1 MNLSRCENGHF
12 YDKEKYASCPHCAQG
27 AGTEESMTTVFDENG
42 EANAVGETQSLQQP
56 PIKNNNGNVGAVDM
70 TEQVKP
76 RLDIFDQIP
85 GQAVSNAGFEM
96 PPMPNSPVA
105 PQVMSGWNQSLAGGT
120 DVTAPANSNVGSAIT
135 GMPEEDDDHTEAFY
149 GDLFAV
155 TPSVTETPETQM
167 NASSTRSTR
176 SSTPCVGWL
185 VALSGGH
192 LGQDFR
198 LKPGKNFL
206 GRDRSMDVVLDGD
219 KSVSRNKH
227 AIIVYEPKQHL
238 YLVQPGESSELV
250 YLNDEVVLSPV
261 KLKAYD
267 KITVGEVTLLFMP
280 LCGEQFNWSQM
291 LQKK

>member
-27 AGTEESMTTVFDENG
+27 AGTDGSMTTVFDENAETNG
-42 EANAVGETQSLQQP
+42 MGVTQSLQQP
-56 PIKNNNGNVGAVDM
+56 SIENNNGNGGAADM
-70 TEQVKP
+70 TEQVQPKV
-76 RLDIFDQIP
+76 DAFDQVP
-85 GQAVSNAGFEM
+85 GQVVPNPGFEM
-96 PPMPNSPVA
+96 PSMPNPPVT
-105 PQVMSGWNQSLAGGT
+105 PQLTPGWNPNPVGGA
-120 DVTAPANSNVGSAIT
+120 DVTTPANPPIGSVMP
-135 GMPEEDDDHTEAFY
+135 GMVEEDDDHTEAFY

-155 TPSVTETPETQM
+155 TEPLSEALETQTKASAPRVTHN
-167 NASSTRSTR
+167 NA
-176 SSTPCVGWL
+176 PCVGWL
-185 VALSGGH
+185 VALSGVH

-261 KLKAYD
+261 KLEAYD